1 MFLLRQIDYT
11 DVAKLADAL
20 RQVVFL
26 LRQIDIKDYTNNTVV
41 AKTADCFDA
50 ANDRKRSEYALHELD
65 LRTI

>member
-1 MFLLRQIDYT
+1 MC
-11 DVAKLADAL
+11 DVICV

-26 LRQIDIKDYTNNTVV
+26 LRPIDRKDYTNNSVV

-50 ANDRKRSEYALHELD
+50 ANDLKRSGYILHELD

>member
-1 MFLLRQIDYT
+1 M
-11 DVAKLADAL
+11 

-50 ANDRKRSEYALHELD
+50 ANDQNAADTLCMSWTCEQSNGDVKIGATVVWNRKKL
-65 LRTI
+65 